1 MQKSHDLTKK
11 QLIEILIV
19 TIILGLGILIYDFV
33 NTNFDGTIKRKDAG
47 KGNISEGLRL
57 EFLDQTKDLEIDV
70 SDRRLSDDQI
80 EKSFDMAIKEIEGTY
95 LGVNKDANN
104 VTYDLDLRSEYV
116 DGLISAQWKLS
127 PYGIISSEGKL
138 KVENIPEDGELI
150 NITST
155 LFYEEQE
162 RIYSFSVFVNQKSLD
177 TLDGQLEAINRA
189 VEKKDL
195 KTRDKKYLKLPD
207 EVEGIKLNWK
217 LRMNYRGLQIILLG
231 FAAVGALLYGKRLD
245 RKKEAKKRTEEMEKD
260 YPLIVNQLSI
270 LMGAGMSF
278 RKALER
284 IVKRYS
290 DGVNNGQEK
299 RPGFEEILK
308 TYRKIVDGKGEIQ
321 ALEEL
326 GKSSEC
332 KEYRKLSML
341 LVQNLKKGSKD
352 LLESLEKE
360 ESAAF
365 EMRKQ
370 RALRLGEEASTKL
383 LIPLAGMLFIVI
395 VVLIVPAL
403 MQVN

>member
-1 MQKSHDLTKK
+1 
-11 QLIEILIV
+11 
-19 TIILGLGILIYDFV
+19 
-33 NTNFDGTIKRKDAG
+33 
-47 KGNISEGLRL
+47 
-57 EFLDQTKDLEIDV
+57 
-70 SDRRLSDDQI
+70 
-80 EKSFDMAIKEIEGTY
+80 
-95 LGVNKDANN
+95 
-104 VTYDLDLRSEYV
+104 
-116 DGLISAQWKLS
+116 
-127 PYGIISSEGKL
+127 
-138 KVENIPEDGELI
+138 
-150 NITST
+150 
-155 LFYEEQE
+155 
-162 RIYSFSVFVNQKSLD
+162 
-177 TLDGQLEAINRA
+177 
-189 VEKKDL
+189 
-195 KTRDKKYLKLPD
+195 
-207 EVEGIKLNWK
+207 
-217 LRMNYRGLQIILLG
+217 
-231 FAAVGALLYGKRLD
+231 
-245 RKKEAKKRTEEMEKD
+245 
-260 YPLIVNQLSI
+260 
-270 LMGAGMSF
+270 MSF

-383 LIPLAGMLFIVI
+383 LIPLAGMLFLVI